1 LFSSGFLIISPHHTM
16 TTDSASNSGKQ
27 AQQAQQA
34 QQDHGVSAPPASAT
48 EAVLVP
54 SAPVPEGTRLVR
66 GIDFNQFAGRNITV
80 AEILSQMASMGFQAT
95 AVAEAVRIINDM
107 V

>member
-1 LFSSGFLIISPHHTM
+1 M
-16 TTDSASNSGKQ
+16 TTDSASNSGK
-27 AQQAQQA
+27 QAQQA

-66 GIDFNQFAGRNITV
+66 GIDFNQFAGRDITV